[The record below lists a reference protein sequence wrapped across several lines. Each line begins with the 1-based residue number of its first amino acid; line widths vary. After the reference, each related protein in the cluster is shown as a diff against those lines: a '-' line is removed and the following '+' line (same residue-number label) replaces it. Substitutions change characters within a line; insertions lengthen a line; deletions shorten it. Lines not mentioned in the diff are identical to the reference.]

1 MGMMVFRLV
10 LSLAFVAFVL
20 WFAARVAK
28 KRGLGRGATLIETLA
43 RQPMTRTSSVNVI
56 RVAGRVFVI
65 GSTETQITVIGEVD
79 DEDVTAAMA
88 EQANGTEGGQA
99 GGNTSRPINPSTGP
113 MAGSVFDR
121 SQWSAVVEGMREKTV
136 RRS

>member
-1 MGMMVFRLV
+1 MI
-10 LSLAFVAFVL
+10 
-20 WFAARVAK
+20 
-28 KRGLGRGATLIETLA
+28 GATEA
-43 RQPMTRTSSVNVI
+43 
-56 RVAGRVFVI
+56 
-65 GSTETQITVIGEVD
+65 QITVLGEVD

-99 GGNTSRPINPSTGP
+99 GGNTSRSDQTRPTGP